1 MAGGL
6 YFTSCGW
13 SIAAPTRKIGVP
25 LARKGEWSAN
35 NRSAVLGPGQQ
46 QHSLLM
52 PQSGIALSLLTLAGP
67 RRGLQEHL
75 VSPLDG

>member
-25 LARKGEWSAN
+25 LAGKGEWSVS
-35 NRSAVLGPGQQ
+35 NRSAVLGPRRQ

-52 PQSGIALSLLTLAGP
+52 PQSNITLSLLTLAGH
-67 RRGLQEHL
+67 RRGLQEHP
-75 VSPLDG
+75 VSPLDR